1 MSNRL
6 SPLFLVGLLLFTS
19 IAPLTM
25 AEDGGR
31 TSPDFVITSFSLDDA
46 GSIMDGGSVVAEAAT
61 HIVRIQVQNI
71 GLNAGQASLVLYH
84 QGTSTSGE
92 TVVDSTDLGVI
103 NSGSSSNV
111 VVFAW
116 AATLGPD
123 QILKASVTSS
133 TDINTAN
140 DDEQLLIDVTTAQ
153 AASVPSIIDIPE
165 PAVGQ
170 TSVVWS
176 KTIHDF
182 NINVRND
189 GVKNFSASYNLV
201 FTDANNPAITFTETS
216 TTIPI
221 IRPGSLYNG

>member
-1 MSNRL
+1 M
-6 SPLFLVGLLLFTS
+6 
-19 IAPLTM
+19 
-25 AEDGGR
+25 
-31 TSPDFVITSFSLDDA
+31 
-46 GSIMDGGSVVAEAAT
+46 
-61 HIVRIQVQNI
+61 
-71 GLNAGQASLVLYH
+71 
-84 QGTSTSGE
+84 TSTSGD
-92 TVVDSTDLGVI
+92 TVVGSTDLGVI

-116 AATLGPD
+116 SATLGPD
-123 QILKASVTSS
+123 QILKAKVTST
-133 TDINTAN
+133 TDINNLNN
-140 DDEQLLIDVTTAQ
+140 DEELLVDVTTTQ

-201 FTDANNPAITFTETS
+201 FTDVNNPGTTFTETS
-216 TTIPI
+216 STVPI
-221 IRPGSLYNG
+221 IRPGSLYNGGATPSIV